1 MIRRRKRR
9 EDSGKSGVFD
19 PILMEEEDDD
29 KDEDR
34 NEDDSDDDAMT
45 TIKTMRGK
53 RMDWF
58 RACSE
63 RDPRQVGRGSEY
75 AYANE
80 SDKDYSSVIVA
91 KDNTYGEKYDVKF
104 TDVNGKKTH
113 FQMGDVLGGDI
124 AGGRAPGD
132 EDARVVRADVGNSGT
147 LLKSSFGGGNR
158 WARSSHAG
166 EFRAG
171 EEF

>member
-1 MIRRRKRR
+1 MSLFQRLHVREEEEAETMIQRRKRR
-9 EDSGKSGVFD
+9 GDSGKSGVEN

-34 NEDDSDDDAMT
+34 TEDDSDDDAMT

-53 RMDWF
+53 GDGLVSSMLR
-58 RACSE
+58 E
-63 RDPRQVGRGSEY
+63 RDLDKFGRGREY

-91 KDNTYGEKYDVKF
+91 KDNAYGEKYDVKF

-113 FQMGDVLGGDI
+113 FQMGDVLGEI
-124 AGGRAPGD
+124 LPEEERRAT
-132 EDARVVRADVGNSGT
+132 RTHLS
-147 LLKSSFGGGNR
+147 LI
-158 WARSSHAG
+158 HI
-166 EFRAG
+166 
-171 EEF
+171 